1 MERAMNFLSPTQARK
16 LFIPL
21 LATSFCVYFLILL
34 NNIHQPSSNVIIYH
48 DAHSNASI
56 PPSNSDVLIDAPS
69 VTTTSSP
76 ITPPLKSPPRSPH
89 AIAIFLGAD
98 YHAGDDD
105 SDEADWYY
113 MGARTLIYQLLHSP
127 ATKLK
132 TPTPV
137 VILVTKD
144 VRESKRIRLQ
154 ADGATVIEIEEVDH
168 AFSIGEPR
176 YAQVLTK
183 LRVFDYEVMP
193 YEKVFL
199 MDTDMVIRRPLDAIF
214 DDESTRLNTIDPNA
228 TRTDTEREISPL
240 PQNFTFAATPESAER
255 DHEYPYLDLERE
267 KTYFNVGC
275 MLFSPSK
282 EIYHYY
288 LAILGH
294 PELFGHGWPEQDLLN
309 YIHRL
314 DGPMPWT
321 RLHYSWYLN
330 WPNQNDLDGDM
341 AIIHSKFWAEDFGPG
356 EKYALR
362 YLGEMQGYWIAKE
375 AVQARA

>member
-1 MERAMNFLSPTQARK
+1 MEWAMNFLSPTQRK

-21 LATSFCVYFLILL
+21 LVTSFSVYFLTLL
-34 NNIHQPSSNVIIYH
+34 NNIHHSSNVIIYH
-48 DAHSNASI
+48 DPPSNASI
-56 PPSNSDVLIDAPS
+56 PSNSDVLIDAS
-69 VTTTSSP
+69 VTATSSP
-76 ITPPLKSPPRSPH
+76 ITPPRKSPRSPH
-89 AIAIFLGAD
+89 AIAIFLGSD

-113 MGARTLIYQLLHSP
+113 MGARTLVYQLLHSP

-199 MDTDMVIRRPLDAIF
+199 MDTDMVITRPLDAIF
-214 DDESTRLNTIDPNA
+214 DDESARLNTIDPNA

-255 DHEYPYLDLERE
+255 VP
-267 KTYFNVGC
+267 
-275 MLFSPSK
+275 
-282 EIYHYY
+282 I
-288 LAILGH
+288 
-294 PELFGHGWPEQDLLN
+294 
-309 YIHRL
+309 
-314 DGPMPWT
+314 
-321 RLHYSWYLN
+321 
-330 WPNQNDLDGDM
+330 
-341 AIIHSKFWAEDFGPG
+341 FGP
-356 EKYALR
+356 R
-362 YLGEMQGYWIAKE
+362 
-375 AVQARA
+375 ARENIF